1 MPRPNSIPIRILRD
15 RSLSVLETIVEFL
28 KEEKELSFH
37 EIGVLLNRD
46 ERNIWTVYNRA
57 KKKREN
63 ES

>member
-37 EIGVLLNRD
+37 EIGVLLDRD

-57 KKKREN
+57 KKKRKN

>member
-28 KEEKELSFH
+28 KENKELSFH

-57 KKKREN
+57 KKKRKN

>member
-15 RSLSVLETIVEFL
+15 RSLSVLEAIVEFL